1 MLKYDEYSFRRY
13 LRTEG
18 WPHEVIEYVELTNS
32 QTNQYDLS
40 FTELIMQ
47 NLDFD
52 TKHWCTVYGGMSN
65 MIEACAN
72 LIGRNNIQVKS
83 PIRGIS
89 ERADGKVE
97 LEISE
102 PGGRN
107 YAFDKVLLAIP
118 TAATH
123 TIRQRPVWS
132 FMKEQSVITWCL
144 VEPLYKIG
152 LHFRTRFWEQIPDP
166 CFGGQRLAHRSGTF
180 GLQ

>member
-1 MLKYDEYSFRRY
+1 
-13 LRTEG
+13 
-18 WPHEVIEYVELTNS
+18 
-32 QTNQYDLS
+32 
-40 FTELIMQ
+40 MQ

-72 LIGRNNIQVKS
+72 LIGRNKIHMNS

-97 LEISE
+97 LDISGS
-102 PGGRN
+102 GGRTC
-107 YAFDKVLLAIP
+107 AFDKVLLAIP
-118 TAATH
+118 TAAMH

-132 FMKEQSVITWCL
+132 FMKEQSLRGAWF
-144 VEPLYKIG
+144 EPLYKIG

-166 CFGGQRLAHRSGTF
+166 CFGGQR
-180 GLQ
+180 